1 MRNICFDRNTFY
13 FDFTLCRSCLVGNI
27 PLFDRGKCLL
37 CQTLVSVV
45 TDTSPCHAEHKH
57 LLSIDNQLDFRRT
70 VWAGSLFHLSRFP
83 AEEAVFQWGEP
94 RAFLEEGEE
103 VLGGLV
109 VQHEGNLLHGLGGAD
124 EQVLCFA

>member
-45 TDTSPCHAEHKH
+45 TDTSPCHAEHKC
-57 LLSIDNQLDFRRT
+57 LLSADNQLDFRRT
-70 VWAGSLFHLSRFP
+70 VWLGHSSTSPVSLPKKRYSSGVNPVRFLKR
-83 AEEAVFQWGEP
+83 EKKCSVD
-94 RAFLEEGEE
+94 L
-103 VLGGLV
+103 
-109 VQHEGNLLHGLGGAD
+109 
-124 EQVLCFA
+124 